1 MIYTRKTFESYVCLH
16 KLSSAFGV
24 GMEWQSGMIFR
35 WIGWPGANFDT
46 THRTNSPPIIGFN
59 LQHLHGIQF
68 FDNENSFI
76 EWNITYTINSPFG
89 FAKGGN
95 DLLDCVWVL
104 HQRSAIVFNVN
115 YQSNKAELSIFWDEH
130 LTSKVCVGVIVLE
143 WTLKDFCQFFLHIII
158 TYILT
163 KIRSVHFF
171 GLSINRAFIGW
182 EWQNSRWLLTSRI
195 FLLNFSTLAPSSGPS
210 EIILESWMIEN
221 LWSNTNLVL
230 QSPLIN

>member
-1 MIYTRKTFESYVCLH
+1 MCLH

-24 GMEWQSGMIFR
+24 GMEWQSGMIFC

-76 EWNITYTINSPFG
+76 EWKITYTIYSPFG

-104 HQRSAIVFNVN
+104 HQRSAIVFNDN

-143 WTLKDFCQFFLHIII
+143 WTQNTFGPFLWLVHQSCFHWLGMTKFQITSNFKNLRAEFQHFGSFF
-158 TYILT
+158 
-163 KIRSVHFF
+163 RSIGNHF
-171 GLSINRAFIGW
+171 GIMDDW
-182 EWQNSRWLLTSRI
+182 EFVVKR
-195 FLLNFSTLAPSSGPS
+195 
-210 EIILESWMIEN
+210 
-221 LWSNTNLVL
+221 
-230 QSPLIN
+230 